1 MCIKISLYGRLLC
14 RICCV
19 NLPHSPLVFCGV
31 LSPWVRNVPVEL
43 RVDNATAASMVKGVR
58 GKDLGEVNWLRD
70 TRLKGWLLR
79 I

>member
-1 MCIKISLYGRLLC
+1 M
-14 RICCV
+14 
-19 NLPHSPLVFCGV
+19 
-31 LSPWVRNVPVEL
+31 RNVPVEL
-43 RVDNATAASMVKGVR
+43 RVDNAAAVSMVKGVR